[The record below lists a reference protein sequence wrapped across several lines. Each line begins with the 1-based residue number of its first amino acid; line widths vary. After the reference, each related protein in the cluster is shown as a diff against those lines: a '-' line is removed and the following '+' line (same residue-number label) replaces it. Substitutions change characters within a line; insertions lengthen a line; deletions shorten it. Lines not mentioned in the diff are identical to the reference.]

1 MPISDYLRE
10 LRALVGSRPLLVPGA
25 AGLVRNQEGRL
36 LFQRRAD
43 DGRWSLP
50 GGAVDPGESPAMAVV
65 REVREETG
73 LTVEPVELAGVFG
86 GAGFHVTYPNGDQVD
101 PVIMVF
107 ECRIVGGQ
115 LGCLD
120 GESAELRWFEPE
132 QPPPILLPYPRELF
146 TRAPGMAAQFV

>member
-10 LRALVGSRPLLVPGA
+10 LRAAVGPRLLLVPGA
-25 AGLVRNQEGRL
+25 AGLVRNSEGLL

-50 GGAVDPGESPAMAVV
+50 GGAVDPGESPAVAVV

-73 LTVEPVELAGVFG
+73 LSVEPVELAGVFG
-86 GAGFHVTYPNGDQVD
+86 GAAFRVTYPNGDQVE
-101 PVIMVF
+101 PVITVF

-120 GESAELRWFEPE
+120 GESVELRWFDPR
-132 QPPPILLPYPRELF
+132 QPPTILLPYPLALF
-146 TRAPGMAAQFV
+146 TRTPCAPPQFV